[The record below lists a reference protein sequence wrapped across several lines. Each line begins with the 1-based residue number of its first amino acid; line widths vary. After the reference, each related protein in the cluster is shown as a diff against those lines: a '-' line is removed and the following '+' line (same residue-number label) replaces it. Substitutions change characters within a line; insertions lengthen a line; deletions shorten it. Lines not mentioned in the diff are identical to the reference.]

1 MASPLQIKKHC
12 IITIM
17 TLIKGF
23 KATTLTNAFILNALA
38 SALIAVTAVEMREY
52 LNTNKVYVTETQK
65 ARQVFII
72 TFLVAILV
80 FYLLHIIFGFGGGML
95 SD

>member
-1 MASPLQIKKHC
+1 
-12 IITIM
+12 M